1 MSFPFLDGGV
11 KRNCEGDKGRIRT
24 TRQKDKAETIPECYS
39 HNNPSFSSPDSG
51 IHKGLWL
58 LFYFLGNKDRER
70 TQYLTEKMLK
80 INPPFYWL
88 MPKGSEIHHS
98 QSLPAQ
104 KANHLSRG
112 TGTTPHPPRRRVI
125 SRGSIQ
131 AAIASLYPPCQQRR
145 RDARAED
152 ETARRRSSRHSLQ
165 QMGKQF
171 GWSRVSQELLTKRER
186 LWL

>member
-1 MSFPFLDGGV
+1 
-11 KRNCEGDKGRIRT
+11 
-24 TRQKDKAETIPECYS
+24 
-39 HNNPSFSSPDSG
+39 
-51 IHKGLWL
+51 
-58 LFYFLGNKDRER
+58 
-70 TQYLTEKMLK
+70 
-80 INPPFYWL
+80 

-152 ETARRRSSRHSLQ
+152 ETA
-165 QMGKQF
+165 
-171 GWSRVSQELLTKRER
+171 EETLLTSRFAADGEAVWMKPGFTRASDKEGTFVIIRGTER
-186 LWL
+186 FVFD